1 MHGLVRER
9 GNEEV
14 KKEAKQKKK
23 CKKYTHINLKVDTT
37 KFFQTLQAV
46 AVVAALFTL
55 RIWFCTRGKTVFLS
69 RSLSSSHTVLI
80 TSSQGGGHGGALLL
94 LLLLPLASTSGRGNL
109 QVKEQ
114 LF

>member
-46 AVVAALFTL
+46 AVVAALFTF

-69 RSLSSSHTVLI
+69 LSLSSSHTVLI

-94 LLLLPLASTSGRGNL
+94 LLLPLASTSGRGNL